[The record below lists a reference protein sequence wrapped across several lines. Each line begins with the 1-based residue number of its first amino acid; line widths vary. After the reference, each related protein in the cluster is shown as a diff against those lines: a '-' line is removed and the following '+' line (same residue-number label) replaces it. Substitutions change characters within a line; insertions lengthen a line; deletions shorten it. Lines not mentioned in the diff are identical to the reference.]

1 MIAHAPNSN
10 HGSFAIAFSY
20 CLPVNISDSLE
31 TLCLYSLKCHT
42 INGLTNIRARK
53 SGHNEYEGEQDKRD
67 VLNYDA

>member
-1 MIAHAPNSN
+1 MIAHAPNSS

-42 INGLTNIRARK
+42 INGLTNVRARNLAIMNMK
-53 SGHNEYEGEQDKRD
+53 ENKTKETY
-67 VLNYDA
+67 